1 MSIHQQPVHR
11 QFEIDPYGSVTQAI
25 RESLIDETPKQARI
39 IADFPILAK
48 PTSRGKR
55 LVYLDSAA
63 SSQKPRAVID
73 ALVRYYEN
81 DNANIHRGVYELAAR
96 ATEQFEAARA
106 KVARFVNAAHT
117 EEIVWTRNTTEAINL
132 VSFSW
137 GLQNLGPG
145 DAILTTQLEHHSN
158 LVPWQL
164 LAAKTGAALRFIPAD
179 ADGVLVLDG
188 LDALLDGVKLVALAH
203 VSNTIGSIA
212 PLDTIVARA
221 HAAGAV
227 VLVDAAQSVPHMPV
241 DVQALDVD
249 FLAASGH
256 KMCGPTGI
264 GFLYGKRAL
273 LEAMPPFLT
282 GGDMIK
288 RVSYERTSWNEVP
301 WKFEAGTSN
310 IADAIALGAAV
321 DYLTEI
327 GMDWVREHERRI
339 VGYALERLEE
349 LSPRGLA
356 VYGPPRDVER
366 AGVIS
371 FNLGDIHAHDLASI
385 LDIEG
390 VCVRAGHHCTMPL
403 MEKMGWPAT
412 ARASFYLYN
421 TEADVDALIDALGKA
436 AAVFHLP

>member
-1 MSIHQQPVHR
+1 MLA
-11 QFEIDPYGSVTQAI
+11 QA
-25 RESLIDETPKQARI
+25 DPKQARI
-39 IADFPILAK
+39 VADFPILAK
-48 PTSRGKR
+48 ATSRGKR

-73 ALVRYYEN
+73 TLVHYYEN

-96 ATEQFEAARA
+96 ATEQFEEARA
-106 KVARFVNAAHT
+106 KVARFVHAAHT
-117 EEIVWTRNTTEAINL
+117 AEIIWTRNATEAINL

-137 GLQNLGPG
+137 GLGNLRRG

-179 ADGVLVLDG
+179 ANGELVLDD
-188 LDALLDGVKLVALAH
+188 LDDLLDGVKLVAMTH

-212 PLDTIVARA
+212 PLERIVPRA
-221 HAAGAV
+221 HAAGAL
-227 VLVDAAQSVPHMPV
+227 VLVDAAQSVPHMPI

-264 GFLYGKRAL
+264 GFLYGKREL

-288 RVSYERTSWNEVP
+288 RVSYETTSFNELP

-310 IADAIALGAAV
+310 IAGAIGLGAAV
-321 DYLTEI
+321 DYLEGV
-327 GMDWVREHERRI
+327 GMEWVRAHEVR
-339 VGYALERLEE
+339 VTAYALERLRP
-349 LSPRGLA
+349 LAARGLA
-356 VYGPPRDVER
+356 IYGPPNAADR

-385 LDIEG
+385 LDVEG

-412 ARASFYLYN
+412 ARASFYVYN
-421 TEADVDALIDALGKA
+421 TEDDVDALIAALEKA
-436 AAVFHLP
+436 ASVFKLS

>member
-1 MSIHQQPVHR
+1 MIAAA
-11 QFEIDPYGSVTQAI
+11 D
-25 RESLIDETPKQARI
+25 PKQARI

-63 SSQKPRAVID
+63 SSQKPRAVIE
-73 ALVRYYEN
+73 ALVDYYEGY
-81 DNANIHRGVYELAAR
+81 NANIHRGVYELAAR
-96 ATEQFEAARA
+96 ATDAFEEARA

-117 EEIVWTRNTTEAINL
+117 QEIIWTRNTTEAINL

-137 GLQNLGPG
+137 GLANLRPG
-145 DAILTTQLEHHSN
+145 DAILTSQVEHHSN

-164 LAAKTGAALRFIPAD
+164 LAEKTGAELRFIPA
-179 ADGVLVLDG
+179 ADDG
-188 LDALLDGVKLVALAH
+188 TLLLDDLDTLLRGTKLVALAH
-203 VSNTIGSIA
+203 VSNTLGSIA
-212 PLDTIVARA
+212 PLDVIIPRA

-227 VLVDAAQSVPHMPV
+227 VLVDAAQSVPHLPV

-288 RVSYERTSWNEVP
+288 RVTYETTSFNELP

-321 DYLTEI
+321 DYLTEV
-327 GMDWVREHERRI
+327 GMDWIREHEVR
-339 VGYALERLEE
+339 VTSYALERLRTLEQ
-349 LSPRGLA
+349 RGLA
-356 VYGPPRDVER
+356 IYGPAKAEDRG
-366 AGVIS
+366 GVIS
-371 FNLGDIHAHDLASI
+371 FNFADIHAHDLASL
-385 LDIEG
+385 LDLDG

-421 TEADVDALIDALGKA
+421 TEEDVDALVAALENA
-436 AAVFHLP
+436 AKVFRIA

>member
-1 MSIHQQPVHR
+1 VIAAA
-11 QFEIDPYGSVTQAI
+11 D
-25 RESLIDETPKQARI
+25 PKQARI
-39 IADFPILAK
+39 VADFPILGTT
-48 PTSRGKR
+48 TSRGKR

-73 ALVRYYEN
+73 KLVDYYEN
-81 DNANIHRGVYELAAR
+81 YNANIHRGVYEIAAR
-96 ATEQFEAARA
+96 ATDAFEEARA
-106 KVARFVNAAHT
+106 KVARFLNAADT
-117 EEIVWTRNTTEAINL
+117 AEIIWTRNTTEAINL

-137 GLQNLGPG
+137 GLYNLAPG

-164 LAAKTGAALRFIPAD
+164 LAEKTGAELRYIPSD
-179 ADGVLVLDG
+179 AQGNLVLDG
-188 LDALLDGVKLVALAH
+188 LDDLLEGVKLVALAH

-212 PLDTIVARA
+212 PLEVIIPRA
-221 HAAGAV
+221 HAAGAI
-227 VLVDAAQSVPHMPV
+227 VLLDAAQSVPHMPV

-288 RVSYERTSWNEVP
+288 RVSYETTSFNELP

-321 DYLTEI
+321 DYLREI
-327 GMDWVREHERRI
+327 GLDWIRAHEVRLTA
-339 VGYALERLEE
+339 YALEALRPLE
-349 LSPRGLA
+349 PRGLQ
-356 VYGPPRDVER
+356 VYGPPRAEDR

-371 FNLGDIHAHDLASI
+371 FNFADIHAHDLASI
-385 LDIEG
+385 LDTEG

-421 TEADVDALIDALGKA
+421 TEEDVDALVAALQKA
-436 AAVFHLP
+436 ATVFGIA